1 MSATLSSTSLQPST
15 GRAPAPLVVVLAAW
29 LAAVLALGASGAF
42 MAPPHTPPLALLIAF
57 VAPLAVGI
65 SAYRASARFREWVL
79 GIEPRVFVSLQSWRF
94 AGFSFIALYAH
105 GILPGFFAW
114 PAGLGDMA
122 IGATAPL
129 ILGRLTQSPAFASSR
144 AFVRWNLFGLADLFL
159 AISLGAIGGFLLS
172 DRPVTTAPMA
182 TLPLVLIPAFLVP
195 SFILMHFAAL
205 AQVRRRAA

>member
-1 MSATLSSTSLQPST
+1 MSATMSSVSLQPSA
-15 GRAPAPLVVVLAAW
+15 GRMPPSLAVVLAAW
-29 LAAVLALGASGAF
+29 LIAVLALGANGAF
-42 MAPPHTPPLALLIAF
+42 MAPAHAPPLALLVAF
-57 VAPLAVGI
+57 VAPIATGVI
-65 SAYRASARFREWVL
+65 AYRGSARFREWVL

-94 AGFSFIALYAH
+94 AGFSFIALYVH

-122 IGATAPL
+122 IGMTAPWM
-129 ILGRLTQSPAFASSR
+129 LGRIAQSPEFAASR
-144 AFVRWNLFGLADLFL
+144 AFVRWNLLGLLDLFL
-159 AISLGAIGGFLLS
+159 AIALGAIGGFLLS

-205 AQVRRRAA
+205 AQARRRVA

>member
-29 LAAVLALGASGAF
+29 LAAVLGLGASGAF

-57 VAPLAVGI
+57 VAPVAAGVI
-65 SAYRASARFREWVL
+65 AYRASTQVREWVL
-79 GIEPRVFVSLQSWRF
+79 GIEPRVFVSLQAWRF
-94 AGFSFIALYAH
+94 AGFSFIALYTH

-129 ILGRLTQSPAFASSR
+129 ILGRLAQSPAFASSR
-144 AFVRWNLFGLADLFL
+144 AFLRWNLLGLLDLFV
-159 AISLGAIGGFLLS
+159 AISLGAIGGFLFS
-172 DRPVTTAPMA
+172 DRAVTTAPMA

-195 SFILMHFAAL
+195 AFILMHFAAL
-205 AQVRRRAA
+205 AKARRRAA